1 MFNSPVTIT
10 GRIVDDPAYHLTP
23 DKKDGV
29 MRIRVASSRS
39 YLKDGEWKNSDV
51 LYVNVEAWG
60 RLGVNA
66 HQALLKGTAVII
78 QGILYTN
85 RWVIQEGKDTPDGKD
100 VIRQDNR
107 LRATSIGVDMSFYKV
122 GYKDARPQLASNL
135 NEVELADGTDAHY
148 PSFEVRTRTAR
159 DAAPAETTQEQENQ
173 EQDRREQPGD
183 QHPEQHPEQQPDH
196 ESDREHELV
205 GATAGADQEEAP
217 F

>member
-1 MFNSPVTIT
+1 MYNSPVTIT

-85 RWVIQEGKDTPDGKD
+85 TWVIQEGKDTPDGKD

-122 GYKDARPQLASNL
+122 GYKDARPQLESNL
-135 NEVELADGTDAHY
+135 NEVVLADGTDAHY
-148 PSFEVRTRTAR
+148 PSFEVRTRSARETA
-159 DAAPAETTQEQENQ
+159 PTETTQEQERENQ
-173 EQDRREQPGD
+173 E
-183 QHPEQHPEQQPDH
+183 HPDH
-196 ESDREHELV
+196 DSDRERELV

>member
-1 MFNSPVTIT
+1 MYNSPVTIT
-10 GRIVDDPAYHLTP
+10 GRIIDDPAYHLTP

-39 YLKDGEWKNSDV
+39 YLKDGTWKNSDI

-66 HQALLKGTAVII
+66 HQALLKGTAVIV

-85 RWVIQEGKDTPDGKD
+85 EWVIQKAEDSPDGKA
-100 VIRQDNR
+100 VTRQDNR

-122 GYKDARPQLASNL
+122 GYKDARPQLESNL
-135 NEVELADGTDAHY
+135 NEVTLPDGDKDYY
-148 PSFEVRTRTAR
+148 PAFETKTRAAQET
-159 DAAPAETTQEQENQ
+159 APAETRA
-173 EQDRREQPGD
+173 DGHAD
-183 QHPEQHPEQQPDH
+183 QQPEH
-196 ESDREHELV
+196 EPEHEPEREKELV
-205 GATAGADQEEAP
+205 GANAGGEENKPP

>member
-1 MFNSPVTIT
+1 MYNSPVTIT

-39 YLKDGEWKNSDV
+39 YLKDGEWKNSDI

-85 RWVIQEGKDTPDGKD
+85 TWVIQEGKDTPDGKD

-122 GYKDARPQLASNL
+122 GYKDARPQLESNL
-135 NEVELADGTDAHY
+135 NEVVLADGTDAHY
-148 PSFEVRTRTAR
+148 PSFEVRTRSARETA
-159 DAAPAETTQEQENQ
+159 PTETTREQERENQ
-173 EQDRREQPGD
+173 E
-183 QHPEQHPEQQPDH
+183 HPDH
-196 ESDREHELV
+196 DSDRERELV

>member
-1 MFNSPVTIT
+1 MYNSPVTIT

-39 YLKDGEWKNSDV
+39 YLKDGEWKNSDI

-85 RWVIQEGKDTPDGKD
+85 TWVIQEGKDTPDGKD

-135 NEVELADGTDAHY
+135 NEVELADGTAAHY
-148 PSFEVRTRTAR
+148 PSFDIRGKAVQETPT
-159 DAAPAETTQEQENQ
+159 AETAPEQDSQEQQ
-173 EQDRREQPGD
+173 GD
-183 QHPEQHPEQQPDH
+183 QQPDQQPDH
-196 ESDREHELV
+196 EQDRERELV

>member
-1 MFNSPVTIT
+1 MYNSPVTIT

-39 YLKDGEWKNSDV
+39 YLKDGEWKNSDI

-85 RWVIQEGKDTPDGKD
+85 TWVIQEGKDTPDGKD

-122 GYKDARPQLASNL
+122 GYKDARPQLESNL
-135 NEVELADGTDAHY
+135 NEVVLADGTDAHY

-159 DAAPAETTQEQENQ
+159 ETAPTETTQEQERENQ
-173 EQDRREQPGD
+173 E
-183 QHPEQHPEQQPDH
+183 HPDH
-196 ESDREHELV
+196 DSDRERELV

>member
-1 MFNSPVTIT
+1 MYNSPVTIT

-39 YLKDGEWKNSDV
+39 YLKDGEWKNSDI

-85 RWVIQEGKDTPDGKD
+85 TWVIQEGKDTPDGKD

-122 GYKDARPQLASNL
+122 GYKDARPQLESNL
-135 NEVELADGTDAHY
+135 NEVVLADGTDAHY
-148 PSFEVRTRTAR
+148 PSFEVRTRSARETAPT
-159 DAAPAETTQEQENQ
+159 DTTQEQERENQ
-173 EQDRREQPGD
+173 E
-183 QHPEQHPEQQPDH
+183 HPDH
-196 ESDREHELV
+196 DSDRERELV

>member
-1 MFNSPVTIT
+1 MYNSPVTIT

-39 YLKDGEWKNSDV
+39 YLKDGEWKNSDI

-85 RWVIQEGKDTPDGKD
+85 TWVIQEGKDTPDGKD

-122 GYKDARPQLASNL
+122 GYKDARPQLESNL
-135 NEVELADGTDAHY
+135 NEVVLADGTDAHY
-148 PSFEVRTRTAR
+148 PSFEVRTRSARETA
-159 DAAPAETTQEQENQ
+159 PTETTQEQERENQ
-173 EQDRREQPGD
+173 E
-183 QHPEQHPEQQPDH
+183 HPDH
-196 ESDREHELV
+196 DSDRERELV